1 MSKPKNKVKFLPLSE
16 ILNNRRLRKKL
27 RPEYIEACRFF
38 SAPLIDRTETL
49 DAGIEFEVIDRLK
62 DFAVSAK
69 SFSEICGERAKFI
82 CEKSFAKNRKIQIL
96 WSGGIDSTL
105 ALVSIIK
112 ELEQHDDCKRLE
124 ILLSKDSITE
134 YPTFFRDV
142 IEKKLNYILFEP
154 PIYDYLDA
162 EKIIVTGEHG
172 DQLFGSDKVQHF
184 IITNQAFRPF
194 EEILPIVIARKLGSA
209 KSVDQIIS
217 YLMPQ
222 IEKSPV
228 KIETLFDFLWWM
240 NFSLKWQHVSLRMFY
255 EEGNEKFLLDEN
267 FLHFFSAKDFQNWSI
282 SNHESKIKQTWKS
295 YKYVAKECIFD
306 FHKDENYLLNKEKE
320 QSLKDAIILQPS
332 LLRFIKRPL
341 RKLFSVGTQAARLQA
356 FEKR

>member
-1 MSKPKNKVKFLPLSE
+1 MSKQKKKIKFLRLDD
-16 ILNNRRLRKKL
+16 ILNNRRLRKIL

-49 DAGIEFEVIDRLK
+49 DAGIEFEVLDRLN
-62 DFAVSAK
+62 DFSETEK
-69 SFSEICGERAKFI
+69 SLSEICAERAEFI
-82 CEKSFAKNRKIQIL
+82 CEKSFRENRQIQVL

-105 ALVSIIK
+105 ALVSIYK
-112 ELEQHDDCKRLE
+112 ELEKRDELKFLE
-124 ILLSKDSITE
+124 IILSKDSIAE

-142 IEKKLNYILFEP
+142 IEKTLKYILFEP
-154 PIYDYLDA
+154 PIYDFLD
-162 EKIIVTGEHG
+162 EKKIIVTGEHG

-184 IITNQAFRPF
+184 VLTNQAFRPF
-194 EEILPIVIARKLGSA
+194 EEILPLVIARKLGSA
-209 KSVDQIIS
+209 KSVDAIIS
-217 YLMPQ
+217 YLAPQ

-228 KIETLFDFLWWM
+228 EIKTLFDFLWWM

-255 EEGNEKFLLDEN
+255 DENDKRFSLDEN

-282 SNHESKIKQTWKS
+282 SNHDLKIKETWKS

-320 QSLKDAIILQPS
+320 QSLKDAIISTSFLS
-332 LLRFIKRPL
+332 KFVRRPL
-341 RKLFSVGTQAARLQA
+341 KNLILFGG
-356 FEKR
+356 F

>member
-1 MSKPKNKVKFLPLSE
+1 MSNSQNKIKFLPLNE

-38 SAPLIDRTETL
+38 SAPLIDRTKTL

-62 DFAVSAK
+62 DFSPTEK

-82 CEKSFAKNRKIQIL
+82 CEKSLAESRKIQIL

-112 ELEQHDDCKRLE
+112 ELEKREDLE
-124 ILLSKDSITE
+124 LMEVLLSKESIAE

-142 IEKKLNYILFEP
+142 IEKKMNYILFDP

-172 DQLFGSDKVQHF
+172 DQLFGSDKAQHF
-184 IITNQAFRPF
+184 VITNQAFRPF

-209 KSVDQIIS
+209 KTVDSIITF
-217 YLMPQ
+217 LAPQ

-255 EEGNEKFLLDEN
+255 EDGSEKFSLDKN
-267 FLHFFSAKDFQNWSI
+267 FIHFFSAKDFQNWSI
-282 SNHESKIKQTWKS
+282 SNHESKIKRTWKS

-320 QSLKDAIILQPS
+320 QSLKDAIITKPS
-332 LLRFIKRPL
+332 FLRFIKRPFK
-341 RKLFSVGTQAARLQA
+341 RLFLPVKA
-356 FEKR
+356 

>member
-1 MSKPKNKVKFLPLSE
+1 MSENKITFLPLKS
-16 ILNNRRLRKKL
+16 ILTDRRLQKLL

-49 DAGIEFEVIDRLK
+49 DAGIEFEILDRLK
-62 DFAVSAK
+62 DFSGTEK
-69 SFSEICGERAKFI
+69 SFSEICAERAEAI
-82 CEKSFAKNRKIQIL
+82 CEKALAEKRKIQIL

-105 ALVSIIK
+105 ALVSIFK
-112 ELEQHDDCKRLE
+112 ELEKRDDLERLDA
-124 ILLSKDSITE
+124 LLSNDSITE

-142 IEKKLNYILFEP
+142 IQPKLNYILFEP
-154 PIYDYLDA
+154 PIYDFLD
-162 EKIIVTGEHG
+162 EKKIIVTGEHG
-172 DQLFGSDKVQHF
+172 DQIFGSDKVQHF

-194 EEILPIVIARKLGSA
+194 EEILPIVIARKLGSN
-209 KSVDQIIS
+209 KSVDSLIS

-222 IEKSPV
+222 IERSPV

-255 EEGNEKFLLDEN
+255 EDEN
-267 FLHFFSAKDFQNWSI
+267 ERFSLDKNFIHFFSAKDFQNWSI
-282 SNHESKIKQTWKS
+282 SNHEFKIKETWKS

-320 QSLKDAIILQPS
+320 QSLKDAIISQPS
-332 LLRFIKRPL
+332 IFRFIKRPF
-341 RKLFSVGTQAARLQA
+341 KKIFSSGAQADRLQA

>member
-1 MSKPKNKVKFLPLSE
+1 MSNSRNKIKFLPLNE

-27 RPEYIEACRFF
+27 RSEYIEACKFF

-62 DFAVSAK
+62 DFSVSEK
-69 SFSEICGERAKFI
+69 SFSEICDERAKFI
-82 CEKSFAKNRKIQIL
+82 CEKALAESRKIQIL

-105 ALVSIIK
+105 ALVSIVK
-112 ELEQHDDCKRLE
+112 ELEERGDFEPLE
-124 ILLSKDSITE
+124 ILLSKESIAE
-134 YPTFFRDV
+134 YPTFFADL
-142 IEKKLNYILFEP
+142 IEKKLNYVLFDP

-172 DQLFGSDKVQHF
+172 DQLFGSDKAQHF
-184 IITNQAFRPF
+184 VITNQAFRPF

-209 KSVDQIIS
+209 KTVDSIIS
-217 YLMPQ
+217 FLSPQ

-255 EEGNEKFLLDEN
+255 EDGSEKFSLDEN

-282 SNHESKIKQTWKS
+282 SNHKSKIKKTWKS
-295 YKYVAKECIFD
+295 YKYVAKECIFE

-320 QSLKDAIILQPS
+320 QSLKDAIISQPS
-332 LLRFIKRPL
+332 FFRFIKRPFK
-341 RKLFSVGTQAARLQA
+341 RLFLPVKA
-356 FEKR
+356 